1 MCLSLCGWKDIALLR
16 QESSMANKDLSFPV
30 KPFPGHLQIWYEE
43 EDRKDPNWR
52 DFDPDQKDSSA
63 GRQPRPD
70 LRT

>member
-1 MCLSLCGWKDIALLR
+1 
-16 QESSMANKDLSFPV
+16 MANKDLSFPV